1 MLDAPDFRRVGHGG
15 FGDSHNSIVWSME
28 WFQRRLYVGTIRD
41 ILWLFKMIGNYP
53 YLDPYPVA
61 LPPLGQMDLRAQ
73 IWRYTPEEAR
83 WEQVYAAPLVRPS
96 LSRRARA

>member
-1 MLDAPDFRRVGHGG
+1 
-15 FGDSHNSIVWSME
+15 
-28 WFQRRLYVGTIRD
+28 
-41 ILWLFKMIGNYP
+41 MIGNYP